1 MPTCPHASPLLAVAL
16 PAALPC
22 AACWLAGM
30 ACLKLA
36 LRSCL
41 VWAAGPQGGSL
52 EAESLAAAM
61 DAFESSMASAAAGA
75 APKPRILVCAPSN
88 AATDEV
94 LERILGQG
102 FYDGK
107 GGLYRPAVLRVG
119 SEDAPLSAEVKKV
132 WTEDIIQ

>member
-1 MPTCPHASPLLAVAL
+1 MSTCQLLAVASL
-16 PAALPC
+16 AALPC
-22 AACWLAGM
+22 AAGWLAGPGLT
-30 ACLKLA
+30 CFKTA

-41 VWAAGPQGGSL
+41 WAGPQGGSL

-119 SEDAPLSAEVKKV
+119 SEDAPLSAEVKQV